1 MRKPRTPITT
11 QSAFTEVAA
20 SRVSMLKTRSV
31 LREISPK
38 KTDFNAR
45 LMGLKGG
52 LIFEALK
59 YRKDTVVLGALINL
73 KRQTTGLLA
82 RVLDMLSQVLLN
94 DAAL

>member
-1 MRKPRTPITT
+1 
-11 QSAFTEVAA
+11 
-20 SRVSMLKTRSV
+20 

-38 KTDFNAR
+38 STDFNAR

-59 YRKDTVVLGALINL
+59 YRKDTVVLGALVNL

-82 RVLDMLSQVLLN
+82 RVLDMLSKVLLN